1 MAQKAKHETEMHS
14 FLREITDLR
23 IKGLSEQAHLQP
35 DFIKINQATLDYMES
50 ITDTNVHAALLA
62 YEDLKNE
69 YISLMAAYLY
79 EAGASDILTL
89 CGMLSKLIL
98 R

>member
-1 MAQKAKHETEMHS
+1 MAQKAKYEAEMHS

-50 ITDTNVHAALLA
+50 ITDANVRSALLA

-69 YISLMAAYLY
+69 YISMIVRHLY
-79 EAGASDILTL
+79 EAGALDILTL
-89 CGMLSKLIL
+89 CGMLSKSIL